1 MAIMERGT
9 KVMSAIH
16 KRLHYSQKVEF
27 KLLANV
33 FSRYM
38 APAYP
43 YAVSGA
49 PQQIMQ
55 SDFDDRIDVLP
66 VSDPNIFSMS
76 QRIALAQTQLQLVQ
90 SNPDIHGGPQGLYQA
105 YRKMYEA
112 LGVTNIDAILPAP
125 PQPQPMNPAKE
136 NQEAL
141 RNQRLQAFPHQN
153 HPAHIEA
160 HLAMLSTP
168 AAQANANIIMTLQGH
183 ISEHI
188 GMMAEAQAQQ
198 EVMAELAPEAQMMMQ
213 QNPQMMQQV
222 QAEVESRAAEL
233 AGELTEQY
241 AQAVAPADQSDP
253 LVAIRQQEL
262 SLRGA
267 EIQEKS
273 RQFEEK
279 QNLEREKER
288 NDILLNQQ
296 RIDLQEEA
304 NMDKVRVAEERI
316 QTQREIAAAN
326 LRSKMQ

>member
-1 MAIMERGT
+1 
-9 KVMSAIH
+9 MSAIH

-33 FSRYM
+33 FARYM

-43 YAVSGA
+43 YAVPGA
-49 PQQIMQ
+49 PPQVKQA
-55 SDFDDRIDVLP
+55 DFDDRIDVLP

-112 LGVTNIDAILPAP
+112 LGVTNIDTILPAP

-141 RNQRLQAFPHQN
+141 RNQRLQAFPQQN

-198 EVMAELAPEAQMMMQ
+198 EVMSELTPEAQMMMQ

-267 EIQEKS
+267 EIQEKA

-304 NMDKVRVAEERI
+304 NSDKVRVAEERI